1 MTALP
6 ERRIIIGLIQE
17 AVNSGARLSKAC
29 PEAQIG
35 LRTYRRWFNAG
46 SIQEDRRPE
55 AVRTAPTNK
64 LSDEEQERIVS
75 LCNQSAFVDL
85 PPTQIVPALMDQGV
99 YVASESSFYR
109 VLKKN
114 GQLHHRGKSRV
125 PQRKATLTTHT
136 ANGPCE
142 VWCWDITYCASQV
155 RGQYFYLYM
164 FMDIYS
170 RKLVGYE
177 VFEEESGAHAV
188 TVLQRALLNEQCFN
202 KPVVLHSDNGAPM
215 KSQTL
220 KIKLEELGVL
230 ASYSRPRVSNDNA
243 YAESVFRTLKYR
255 PQWPSNGFKDLADV
269 RQWIERFV
277 YWYNQEHK
285 HSKIRYVTPQ
295 QRHAGQD
302 QQILENRK
310 VVLEKAKNKTPSR
323 WGGREIRNCTV
334 IGPVLLNPDREQ
346 QVISEEPKV
355 A

>member
-6 ERRIIIGLIQE
+6 ERRMLIELILE
-17 AVNSGARLSKAC
+17 AVQSGARLSKAC
-29 PEAQIG
+29 EEAQIA
-35 LRTYRRWFNAG
+35 LRTYRRWFKAG
-46 SIQEDRRPE
+46 VVQADLRPE
-55 AVRTAPTNK
+55 ADRSVPANK
-64 LSDEEQERIVS
+64 LSDDEHNTIID
-75 LCNQSAFVDL
+75 LCNQSSFVDL

-114 GQLHHRGKSRV
+114 DQLHHRGKSRV
-125 PQRKATLTTHT
+125 PQRKTTLSTHI

-142 VWCWDITYCASQV
+142 VWCWDITYCASRV

-177 VFEEESGAHAV
+177 VYEEESGAHAV
-188 TVLQRALLNEQCFN
+188 SVLQRAMLSEQCFT
-202 KPVVLHSDNGAPM
+202 KPIVLHSDNGSPM

-230 ASYSRPRVSNDNA
+230 PSYSRPRVSNDNA

-255 PQWPSNGFKDLADV
+255 PQWPSNGFKDLAEV
-269 RQWIERFV
+269 RRWVERFV
-277 YWYNQEHK
+277 RWYNHEHK
-285 HSKIRYVTPQ
+285 HSKIRFVTPQ

-302 QQILENRK
+302 QQILDKRK
-310 VVLEKAKNKTPSR
+310 VVLEKARNKTPSR
-323 WGGREIRNCTV
+323 WGSREIRNCTAV
-334 IGPVLLNPDREQ
+334 GAVMLNPDREQ
-346 QVISEEPKV
+346 LINKDELQM

>member
-1 MTALP
+1 M
-6 ERRIIIGLIQE
+6 
-17 AVNSGARLSKAC
+17 
-29 PEAQIG
+29 
-35 LRTYRRWFNAG
+35 
-46 SIQEDRRPE
+46 
-55 AVRTAPTNK
+55 APANK
-64 LSDEEQERIVS
+64 LSDEEQKTIVD

-114 GQLHHRGKSRV
+114 GKLHHRGKSRA
-125 PQRKATLTTHT
+125 PQRKRTLTTHL
-136 ANGPCE
+136 AKGSCE
-142 VWCWDITYCASQV
+142 LWCWDITYCASQV

-177 VFEEESGAHAV
+177 VYEEESGTHAV
-188 TVLQRALLNEQCFN
+188 TVLQRALLSEQCFH
-202 KPVVLHSDNGAPM
+202 KPLVLHSDNGAPM

-220 KIKLEELGVL
+220 KLKLEELGVL
-230 ASYSRPRVSNDNA
+230 PSYSRPRVSNDNA

-269 RQWIERFV
+269 RQWVERFV
-277 YWYNQEHK
+277 HWYNHEHK
-285 HSKIRYVTPQ
+285 HSKIRFVTPQ

-302 QQILENRK
+302 QQILDNRK
-310 VVLEKAKNKTPSR
+310 TVLENARDQTPSR
-323 WGGREIRNCTV
+323 WGGRDIRNCTAV
-334 IGPVLLNPDREQ
+334 GSVFLNPDREQ
-346 QVISEEPKV
+346 HITGDELKV